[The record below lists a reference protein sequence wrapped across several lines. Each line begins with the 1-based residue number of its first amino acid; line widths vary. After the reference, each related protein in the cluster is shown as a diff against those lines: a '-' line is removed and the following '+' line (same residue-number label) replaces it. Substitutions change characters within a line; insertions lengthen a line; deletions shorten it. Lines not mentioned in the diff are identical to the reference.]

1 MKLQLAERYIT
12 SNIPE
17 ILKESLAAHY
27 KDVLTFKESIPSLYI
42 KFLAYHAIAYF
53 QYLNS
58 FSVKDAINLYKV
70 YILSNGKISHFYYQK
85 FEIPLKF
92 DELLNSVSQTL
103 MNYKDI
109 IQNITISEYTSH
121 FRYSHNIIPTYITI
135 YNLLDTFKKIGL
147 EGIVALRRH
156 WRTIDK
162 EFIPYILKDLK
173 NIFTK

>member
-1 MKLQLAERYIT
+1 MKLQIT
-12 SNIPE
+12 ENQLISDIPK

-27 KDVLTFKESIPSLYI
+27 KDVLTFKDSVPSLYI

-70 YILSNGKISHFYYQK
+70 YILSDGKISHFYHQK
-85 FEIPLKF
+85 FKIPLNF
-92 DELLNSVSQTL
+92 DELLKSVSLTL

-109 IQNITISEYTSH
+109 VQDIAISEYTSH
-121 FRYSHNIIPTYITI
+121 FKYSHNIVPTYITI
-135 YNLLDTFKKIGL
+135 YNLLSTFKKIGL

-156 WRTIDK
+156 WRTINK
-162 EFIPYILKDLK
+162 EFVPYILKDLK
-173 NIFTK
+173 NISTK